1 MVDLDKE
8 CPNCGSINITIN
20 KTPYLQGVIV
30 DGKCNDCKHEWNRDI
45 KNNEWSMRNLYFKNG
60 LIIMVDEEKICPECK
75 KKMIHIP
82 RKDTFDGPVPEEYI
96 CYECGHRENV

>member
-1 MVDLDKE
+1 
-8 CPNCGSINITIN
+8 
-20 KTPYLQGVIV
+20 
-30 DGKCNDCKHEWNRDI
+30 
-45 KNNEWSMRNLYFKNG
+45 MRNLYFKNG